1 MLPVALTSPLWWVA
15 RWSSRLVTGVAVA
28 VALSLGG
35 SAPSGA
41 VELPSTAPLPVT
53 AAPSQFVPAVTAP
66 AASAAFAGRRAAGAA
81 PTGRADTV
89 AGDLTGYAAAGRDT
103 AGYAAG
109 AHDPVG
115 RPAMP
120 AVADGSARPAGA
132 LVAAAAT
139 FTGLAPTVTGP
150 RAPPAG

>member
-53 AAPSQFVPAVTAP
+53 AAPSQFVPAVTDP
-66 AASAAFAGRRAAGAA
+66 AASAAVAGRRAAGAA

-89 AGDLTGYAAAGRDT
+89 AGDLT
-103 AGYAAG
+103 GYAAG